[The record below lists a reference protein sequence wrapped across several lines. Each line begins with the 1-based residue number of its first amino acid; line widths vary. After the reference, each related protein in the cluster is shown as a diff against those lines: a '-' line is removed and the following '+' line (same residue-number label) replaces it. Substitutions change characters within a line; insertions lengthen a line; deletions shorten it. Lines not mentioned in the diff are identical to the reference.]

1 MADKLKEFIQ
11 ASRSEFDRHPVRDDF
26 KEQLFRTMEQTKAA
40 NHGKKR
46 EVGFL
51 TRFAAAASL
60 LLIIGFGIWLWNQ
73 PFKTSDTPM
82 IADLSTPPNAAESQV
97 QAPAINQTSHSP
109 DEKYTQFSNNNER
122 SSRVEKSKVKRARLV
137 SFKERKKVLLAEVEN
152 HPAPISIIEQTGTS
166 GEQPKETTQEIAAHL
181 PVVNAPTETTTQI
194 QSPQNTNDHHAST
207 SIATPDVASST
218 SSEPQSVGSFLKK
231 GVMKFLSKKTKQ
243 WTNNAV
249 DLKTTPSD
257 EPSSLALNIKS
268 ELFEFSKSIPL
279 NHENE

>member
-11 ASRSEFDRHPVRDDF
+11 ASRSEFDLHPVRDDF
-26 KEQLFRTMEQTKAA
+26 KEQLFRTLEQTNAA
-40 NHGKKR
+40 NHGKKQ

-60 LLIIGFGIWLWNQ
+60 LLIIGFGAWLWNQ
-73 PFKTSDTPM
+73 PFTTSDTPI
-82 IADLSTPPNAAESQV
+82 IAELSTPPSAVESQM
-97 QAPAINQTSHSP
+97 QAPAINQSSHSQE
-109 DEKYTQFSNNNER
+109 EKYTQFSNNNER
-122 SSRVEKSKVKRARLV
+122 SSRVEKSKVKRARVV

-152 HPAPISIIEQTGTS
+152 HPTPTSIIEQPVTS
-166 GEQPKETTQEIAAHL
+166 GEQTKETNQEIAAQL
-181 PVVNAPTETTTQI
+181 PVVNASTETTTQV
-194 QSPQNTNDHHAST
+194 QSPQNSTDHQASA
-207 SIATPDVASST
+207 SIATRDVASST
-218 SSEPQSVGSFLKK
+218 STEPQSVGSFLKK